1 MTIRRRG
8 TTFVE
13 LLLTLAVLGILTSVT
28 MPRAVSLVDRISVK
42 GATQDVVLALAAA
55 RAAASRRGAYASFI
69 ADPRTGRIRVVS
81 QGETERTRVGH
92 RQYDRGREP
101 RRALGYR
108 RDVAPRARPHSL
120 VIRSSVFGLLQVP
133 KSYPPT
139 EIRGIACPIT
149 RSIERTIAISSAHM
163 NV

>member
-1 MTIRRRG
+1 VTILRRG

-13 LLLTLAVLGILTSVT
+13 LLLTLAVLGILTSIT

-81 QGETERTRVGH
+81 QGETLLDRNVGRMRGVRLEATRESVTFAPSGLGWGTANTTVVVRRGARSDTVVMSRLGRVRT
-92 RQYDRGREP
+92 DW
-101 RRALGYR
+101 
-108 RDVAPRARPHSL
+108 
-120 VIRSSVFGLLQVP
+120 
-133 KSYPPT
+133 
-139 EIRGIACPIT
+139 
-149 RSIERTIAISSAHM
+149 
-163 NV
+163 